1 LKAADVETLA
11 DLVIYNKNDLLKF
24 RNFGKKSLTELDDL
38 LSGLNL
44 SFGMDIS
51 RYKLDKD

>member
-1 LKAADVETLA
+1 MLDTLGVTGN
-11 DLVIYNKNDLLKF
+11 LNRNDLLKF

-38 LSGLNL
+38 LVNLGL

-51 RYKLDKD
+51 KIIN